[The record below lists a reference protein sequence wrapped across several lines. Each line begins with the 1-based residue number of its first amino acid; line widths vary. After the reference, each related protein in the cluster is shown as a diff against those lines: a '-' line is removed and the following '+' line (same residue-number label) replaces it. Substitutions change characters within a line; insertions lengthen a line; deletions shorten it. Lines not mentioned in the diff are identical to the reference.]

1 MLSQVR
7 YGWDTMLIAYM
18 THPDLQSLPKLNES
32 KLGIPKHEAQIGL
45 EVAYTEMTMH
55 FKSIF

>member
-1 MLSQVR
+1 
-7 YGWDTMLIAYM
+7 MLIAYM

-45 EVAYTEMTMH
+45 EVAYTKMTMQ